1 MKFCGD
7 NKEYLVCSFAETP
20 HSKYRVMVFDRNGD
34 VVFKTSDKAYPHH
47 IYITGKVLYFYNVT
61 AGTACIGELQ

>member
-1 MKFCGD
+1 
-7 NKEYLVCSFAETP
+7 
-20 HSKYRVMVFDRNGD
+20 MVFDRNGD

-61 AGTACIGELQ
+61 AGTVCIGELD